1 MHQNILKYREKCAHK
16 MLESKKKS
24 RKCTKLPD
32 ILADFQLFT
41 FADFQVVAV
50 PVEGAAVDEGRDE
63 EVPPGTGGHG
73 HCHATR

>member
-1 MHQNILKYREKCAHK
+1 MHIKCWKEKQ
-16 MLESKKKS
+16 S
-24 RKCTKLPD
+24 RKCTKLLG
-32 ILADFQLFT
+32 ISADCQLLT
-41 FADFQVVAV
+41 LADFQVVAV